1 MPRYTVMVDDNFHY
15 MDKEERWELGTFAT
29 LDEALVACRTLVD
42 EWLAYNHKPGMT
54 GAELYSL
61 YCSFG
66 DDPFILGGEVGAGPI
81 FSAWDY
87 AKERAEALCRG
98 S

>member
-1 MPRYTVMVDDNFHY
+1 MPSYTVMVDDNFHY
-15 MDKEERWELGTFAT
+15 MEEDERWKLGAFTT
-29 LDEALVACRTLVD
+29 LEEAISACRALVDRWLV
-42 EWLAYNHKPGMT
+42 ENYKPGMT

-61 YCSFG
+61 YVSFG
-66 DDPFILGGEVGAGPI
+66 DDPFILGAGAERC

-98 S
+98 G

>member
-1 MPRYTVMVDDNFHY
+1 MPAYTVMVDDNFHY
-15 MDKEERWELGTFAT
+15 MDERERWELGTFAT

-42 EWLAYNHKPGMT
+42 RWLAENHKPSMT

-61 YCSFG
+61 YTSFG
-66 DDPFILGGEVGAGPI
+66 EDPFILSGEGGRESN

-87 AKERAEALCRG
+87 AKDRAEALCCG

>member
-1 MPRYTVMVDDNFHY
+1 
-15 MDKEERWELGTFAT
+15 MDESERWELGTFAT

-42 EWLAYNHKPGMT
+42 EWLTENHKPGMT

-61 YCSFG
+61 YTSFG
-66 DDPFILGGEVGAGPI
+66 DDPFIRSSEGSGEPI
-81 FSAWDY
+81 FSAWKY
-87 AKERAEALCRG
+87 AKERAEARCRR